1 MTSGPLYAAPQR
13 DVCIDDCFFYHLTDL
28 PGLGQVGGD
37 WDLTDVADDYL
48 GRIDYSGKRALDIG
62 AASGY
67 LSFQMEARGADVV
80 SFDMCSGKSWNVVPR
95 AANQQKL
102 DSDSR
107 SREVCHSRLQNAYW
121 FCHQR
126 LNSRAKVHYGDVY
139 QLPLELGNFDTVFLG
154 MILPHLRDPFQAIY
168 SASRLAVDTLII
180 TNPGRKTGLI
190 DRLFG
195 RLYQAKFLP
204 SKSNDLVDAWWALSS
219 SCIERMLGTVGFE
232 VVDRIPCKGVLRRNG
247 RAHISRNLSI
257 VSKRVRGQAEGIAP
271 TAAVAAA

>member
-1 MTSGPLYAAPQR
+1 MTSAPLYAAPRR

-37 WDLTDVADDYL
+37 WDLTDVTDDYL

-80 SFDMCSGKSWNVVPR
+80 SFDLCSGKSWNVVPL
-95 AANQQKL
+95 AANQHKFE
-102 DSDSR
+102 SDSR
-107 SREVCHSRLQNAYW
+107 GREVCHSRLQNAYW

-126 LNSRAKVHYGDVY
+126 LNSKAQVHYGDVY
-139 QLPLELGNFDTVFLG
+139 QLPLELGNFDIVFLG

-168 SASRLAVDTLII
+168 SASRLAADTLII
-180 TNPGRKTGLI
+180 TNPGRKTRLI

-195 RLYQAKFLP
+195 RSYQAKFLP
-204 SKSNDLVDAWWALSS
+204 SKSNNLVDAWWALSS
-219 SCIERMLGTVGFE
+219 SCTERMLGTVGFE

-247 RAHISRNLSI
+247 QARISRNLSI
-257 VSKRVRGQAEGIAP
+257 VAKRVRGQAEGVAP